1 MQETTRKAV
10 HRIMTIMQTV
20 QNKHEPKACA
30 NGRGFIDEKI
40 GLRK

>member
-1 MQETTRKAV
+1 MTT
-10 HRIMTIMQTV
+10 IQTFK
-20 QNKHEPKACA
+20 NKPEPKACA